1 MDEYL
6 QTRLDEL
13 KDDQYYPMNEETQHD
28 GRAFY
33 TSGTSLNRRDEY
45 YKDFDLHE
53 KSL

>member
-13 KDDQYYPMNEETQHD
+13 KANQYYLMNKEIQHD
-28 GRAFY
+28 GQAFY
-33 TSGTSLNRRDEY
+33 TSGTSFNRRDEY
-45 YKDFDLHE
+45 CKDFYLHK